1 MNLKGRHLT
10 DPNDFT
16 VEELYEVVNL
26 GNDIA
31 ENREKYGKI
40 CDGKILGTCF
50 YEPSTRTR
58 LSFESAMLRMGG
70 TVLGF
75 SDAATSSVSKGESIA
90 DTVRCLGVY
99 ADVLVMRHPK
109 EGAPKVA
116 SEYSPVP
123 VISGGDGG
131 HQHPTQTLTDL
142 LTIKRL
148 NGSLEN
154 LTVAFCGDLK
164 FGRTVHSLISTLSRF
179 KGNRFILISPEEL
192 QLPEHLKIALVEK
205 YGIEIIET
213 KSMEKYMDEI
223 DILYMT
229 RIQRERFFNEADY
242 MRLKGSYVL
251 TRAKL
256 KVAKEKMLVMHPLP
270 RVDEIAYDVDED
282 PRAAYFKQAELG
294 IYVRMALMAKVM
306 GVL

>member
-1 MNLKGRHLT
+1 M
-10 DPNDFT
+10 
-16 VEELYEVVNL
+16 
-26 GNDIA
+26 
-31 ENREKYGKI
+31 
-40 CDGKILGTCF
+40 
-50 YEPSTRTR
+50 
-58 LSFESAMLRMGG
+58 
-70 TVLGF
+70 
-75 SDAATSSVSKGESIA
+75 
-90 DTVRCLGVY
+90 
-99 ADVLVMRHPK
+99 
-109 EGAPKVA
+109 
-116 SEYSPVP
+116 
-123 VISGGDGG
+123 
-131 HQHPTQTLTDL
+131 
-142 LTIKRL
+142 
-148 NGSLEN
+148 
-154 LTVAFCGDLK
+154 
-164 FGRTVHSLISTLSRF
+164 
-179 KGNRFILISPEEL
+179 ISPEEL